1 MTNASFND
9 TPITSPEH
17 DRFGFDPL
25 AKALARSITNIS
37 KPEGTVFAVNGP
49 WGSGKSSVLNLIKH
63 HIAASPSDP
72 PIQIVNFACW
82 WYRGEEAMTL
92 AFLQELFGALKPALP
107 QQAQEALTKLGKRL
121 LKAKDLLG
129 PVMAVLGAAA
139 GAELA
144 KGAADA
150 LEKFLTGDE
159 SVDVQQARLA
169 DELSKQPR
177 RFLVVIDDLDR
188 LMPDEAL
195 QVFRLIKSVGRLPNV
210 MYLLAFDR
218 QIAEKVVAEKYPS
231 EGPHYLEKIIQAA
244 FELPTP
250 SNADLNESVLDQIS
264 QICGT
269 PDEPEIVHFMNVFY
283 DCIAPFIKSPRDVN
297 RVASTIAVTWP
308 AVRDDVNPADFV
320 AMETLRVLHGAVYR
334 RLQRAKDILA
344 GGTPN
349 SQSQQERAEIKA
361 RTDAL
366 LTGVT
371 DAQKELLREALQ
383 RLFPRTQS
391 IWDGM
396 SYGSDWDGE
405 WQRMRLVCSRSHFD
419 TYFAFS
425 VPDDALAGS
434 LVKELI
440 ESTGD
445 PAKLQNLLRDGAQV
459 RRKRGGT
466 RAALLLDE
474 INIRAKSIPLEHIA
488 TVVNAL
494 YAISDDLDIEE
505 DKGRGFM
512 SMANNELRLHWLT
525 NRLVRERIPPSD
537 RSKLILQA
545 TKSAPLGWL
554 VSMANR
560 AYNEHVPEK
569 GDRAVDEAER
579 LCTLAHAEQLKRRAL
594 ARIRQAAKDGSLLRH
609 RHFPYILFRWHKETA
624 KGSASVASRWLRKTL
639 RDNKATLRVA
649 EAFTHEGWSHG
660 SSDRVARKNV
670 SAGTKSLAE
679 LVPLPILRKA
689 LETAVADDA
698 IPQSSRDIGRR
709 FLDNWDQQELR
720 RKRGDP
726 EFD

>member
-1 MTNASFND
+1 MTSASFND
-9 TPITSPEH
+9 TPITLPEH

-25 AKALARSITNIS
+25 AKALARSISNIA

-49 WGSGKSSVLNLIKH
+49 WGSGKSSVLNLVKH
-63 HIAASPSDP
+63 HLTASPTDP
-72 PIQIVNFACW
+72 PIHILNFACW
-82 WYRGEEAMTL
+82 WYRGEEALTL
-92 AFLQELFGALKPALP
+92 AFLQELFGALKPALS
-107 QQAQEALTKLGKRL
+107 QQAQSELSKLAKRL

-129 PVMAVLGAAA
+129 PVMAALGASA

-159 SVDVQQARLA
+159 AVDAQQAKLSS
-169 DELSKQPR
+169 ELSKQPR
-177 RFLVVIDDLDR
+177 RFLVIIDDLDR

-195 QVFRLIKSVGRLPNV
+195 QVFRLIKSVGRLPQV

-231 EGPHYLEKIIQAA
+231 EGPHYLEKIIQAG

-250 SNADLNESVLDQIS
+250 SSADLNESVLDQIS

-269 PDEPEIVHFMNVFY
+269 PGEPELVHFMNVFY
-283 DCIAPFIKSPRDVN
+283 DCVAPFIKSPRDVN
-297 RVASTIAVTWP
+297 RVANTIAVTWP
-308 AVRDDVNPADFV
+308 AVRDDVNTADFV
-320 AMETLRVLHGAVYR
+320 AMETLRVVHGAVYQ

-344 GGTPN
+344 GGASN
-349 SQSQQERAEIKA
+349 SQSQHERAEIKVK
-361 RTDAL
+361 TDTL
-366 LTGVT
+366 LADVPETQR
-371 DAQKELLREALQ
+371 ALLREALQ

-405 WQRMRLVCSRSHFD
+405 WQRMRLVCSKAHFD

-425 VPDDALAGS
+425 VPDDALPGS
-434 LVKELI
+434 LVKELL

-445 PAKLQNLLRDGAQV
+445 PAKLQNLLRDGLQA
-459 RRKRGGT
+459 RRKQGGT

-474 INIRAKSIPLEHIA
+474 INIQAKAIPLEHIA
-488 TVVNAL
+488 AVVSGL
-494 YAISDDLDIEE
+494 YAIADDLDVEE

-525 NRLVRERIPPSD
+525 NRLVRERIPPLE
-537 RSKLILQA
+537 RSKLILRA
-545 TKSAPLGWL
+545 TKAAPLGWL

-560 AYNEHVPEK
+560 AYHEHVPEK

-579 LCTLAHAEQLKRRAL
+579 LCTLPHAEQLKRRAL
-594 ARIRQAAKDGSLLRH
+594 TRIREAAKDGYLLRH

-624 KGSASVASRWLRKTL
+624 KGGSSAASRWLRKTL
-639 RDNKATLRVA
+639 NDNASALKVA
-649 EAFTHEGWSHG
+649 EAFTNESWSHG
-660 SSDRVARKNV
+660 SSDRVARKNM

-679 LVPLPILRKA
+679 LVPLPVLRKA
-689 LETAVADDA
+689 LEAAIADST
-698 IPQSSRDIGRR
+698 IPQASRDIGKR
-709 FLDNWDQQELR
+709 FLESWDQQELR
-720 RKRGDP
+720 RKHGDP